1 MSQSAKQNRTV
12 YTIGYEGLT
21 IESYINRLTQSNIT
35 ILADVRRNPISR
47 KHGFSKRLLS
57 QKITDIGIIYLHIP
71 ELGIASSY
79 RENLVEQKD
88 YDNLF
93 RWYKTEWLPSQK
105 KPVDKLIRFIKLI
118 SFIDGGALLA
128 ITCFEKDYRRCHRS
142 HLATWLKKHLS
153 EGYKIKHL

>member
-1 MSQSAKQNRTV
+1 MSQSTKQNRTIFTV
-12 YTIGYEGLT
+12 GYEGLS

-47 KHGFSKRLLS
+47 KHGFSKRILS

-79 RENLVEQKD
+79 RKNLTEQKD
-88 YDNLF
+88 YDKLF
-93 RWYKTEWLPSQK
+93 QVYKTEWLPNQRKS
-105 KPVDKLIRFIKLI
+105 VDKLIG
-118 SFIDGGALLA
+118 FIDGCPLLA

-142 HLATWLKKHLS
+142 HLATWLKEYLPKDYRIEHL
-153 EGYKIKHL
+153 